1 MQWSLQL
8 DKLKS
13 VNKSTKYCILR
24 KVNWNNQN
32 NPLQLFRC
40 RKHTPCCGFLI
51 ISVNRSYLK
60 LSKASLDCCFPRY
73 WYILLWRRDSMSC
86 WYSTCRLEDIQH
98 VGIWEWETMKWWKKA
113 WMLELI
119 TANILLSAPKPE
131 GTTRPSDPGIYTSM
145 RQDERNFLVAWKIDT
160 AFRKC
165 TCHNREARLIYKTR
179 ILKAHLD
186 TRNFDS
192 CRGVS
197 RQDIYISMLMDERYS
212 LGALNKSCLKN
223 WHSLSHQDK
232 KCEALEWDR
241 ELILIQELYNPPNI
255 FSVPYYI
262 KKRCKHTSIR
272 NLLLINVDQST
283 QN

>member
-119 TANILLSAPKPE
+119 TANIVVCAQTGRNNQAFWSRHLHVDAPGRKK
-131 GTTRPSDPGIYTSM
+131 
-145 RQDERNFLVAWKIDT
+145 FL
-160 AFRKC
+160 
-165 TCHNREARLIYKTR
+165 
-179 ILKAHLD
+179 
-186 TRNFDS
+186 
-192 CRGVS
+192 G
-197 RQDIYISMLMDERYS
+197 
-212 LGALNKSCLKN
+212 CLKN
-223 WHSLSHQDK
+223 RHS
-232 KCEALEWDR
+232 
-241 ELILIQELYNPPNI
+241 I
-255 FSVPYYI
+255 
-262 KKRCKHTSIR
+262 
-272 NLLLINVDQST
+272 
-283 QN
+283 